1 MSKGAPRRSKLRS
14 TGAISSS
21 LRLSAAQYVCGSTD
35 RATWCLL
42 SVYRCMAICRSPA
55 TCASRISSC
64 ILAPE
69 RTTVHIRTT
78 IILYG
83 TVQGG
88 HLLEAHHRQVAC
100 GSRDHRDSLE
110 EVNRLIELRVFF
122 VLRPADH
129 LASRRSLSARQALLP
144 STDEYGTCR
153 RGSVPL

>member
-1 MSKGAPRRSKLRS
+1 
-14 TGAISSS
+14 
-21 LRLSAAQYVCGSTD
+21 
-35 RATWCLL
+35 
-42 SVYRCMAICRSPA
+42 
-55 TCASRISSC
+55 
-64 ILAPE
+64 
-69 RTTVHIRTT
+69 
-78 IILYG
+78 
-83 TVQGG
+83 VQGG